1 MNPVAVMRA
10 AHTVR
15 DELDHLMGGTSEE
28 LRGRLDLL
36 LAEEGKQPPASLAD
50 AVIMLIAQYG
60 PAWERLA
67 MLLRLNN
74 HVTAE
79 ELVPSLAD
87 SRRSRL
93 AAGRPEPR
101 LAAGRLVID
110 RTVIGRVHR
119 PRPATGRLQRRR
131 LAAVQRGVGVFARAA
146 SLRARARGS
155 GRRSRPL
162 HDRPVDRRLPQAPGG
177 TGRGPADRRTRDAFP
192 LIEGLAEVVGGWG
205 VEVDVGLSPGQG
217 QDGAAASPS
226 GEPVDLDVQI
236 IAEGF
241 EAPGGWRVRLLAD
254 DASPYPKATLNLIA
268 LAQEQPETV
277 RQIQTIHSV
286 RGQVTGFGVRSISV
300 LDSPGKL
307 GRERPPEPVA
317 GTRVRLT
324 GLEEPADITVVIVH
338 GDQPGRLWW
347 TYQSPHFITPDQAE
361 SSDLGMRTSEF
372 GRRLTERG
380 HLSEDVGRRVAS
392 KIPRG
397 FWDLLNAV
405 AGRVAPRRPSVLILS
420 QEPHVPWEL
429 AVLEQP
435 VDPSVPRYLNCQTMT
450 GRWPIGGRRPELPPP
465 VRVRGDSMA
474 VVYGAAEAHSLV
486 TAYGATQ
493 VAPRVRRHPEHV
505 RPSHRTSSISRPPT
519 RRPRPRARVWAARRS
534 SSWRS
539 SGDRPGVPA
548 GGRERGRRPA
558 LARRPRRR
566 PPGAGVLRPLLRRR
580 APGRGPALPALPV
593 TRHPGGLPVL
603 RPSVAQAAPRSQ
615 PGA

>member
-1 MNPVAVMRA
+1 MNPVAVVRA

-36 LAEEGKQPPASLAD
+36 LAEEGKQPPGSLAD

-87 SRRSRL
+87 SAGPDWPPAAPSPGSPPTASSSTGPSSAGSTDPGL
-93 AAGRPEPR
+93 PAAGSGGADWLLSSGAWASPPEQPPSAP
-101 LAAGRLVID
+101 AAPAADRGPSMIGRLTD
-110 RTVIGRVHR
+110 
-119 PRPATGRLQRRR
+119 AFRRR
-131 LAAVQRGVGVFARAA
+131 RGERDAA
-146 SLRARARGS
+146 
-155 GRRSRPL
+155 
-162 HDRPVDRRLPQAPGG
+162 
-177 TGRGPADRRTRDAFP
+177 PADRRTQDAFP
-192 LIEGLAEVVGGWG
+192 LIESLAEVVGGWG
-205 VEVDVGLSPGQG
+205 VEVDVGLSPGAG

-268 LAQEQPETV
+268 LPQKQPETV

-307 GRERPPEPVA
+307 GQNVPPEPVA

-338 GDQPGRLWW
+338 GDRPGRLWW

-474 VVYGAAEAHSLV
+474 VVYSAAEAHSLV

-493 VAPRVRRHPEHV
+493 VAPLFGDILSMFGRSPDIIHFAAADST
-505 RPSHRTSSISRPPT
+505 PSAPGQGLGGAPF
-519 RRPRPRARVWAARRS
+519 VFLEG
-534 SSWRS
+534 
-539 SGDRPGVPA
+539 SGDPQAFLLAGASGVVAPLWSDGPV
-548 GGRERGRRPA
+548 GGRLAQGFYGRCFGGEPPA
-558 LARRPRRR
+558 E
-566 PPGAGVLRPLLRRR
+566 VLRSLRSQS
-580 APGRGPALPALPV
+580 PATLAAYQFYG
-593 TRHPGGLPVL
+593 HPSL
-603 RPSVAQAAPRSQ
+603 RLTRSQ